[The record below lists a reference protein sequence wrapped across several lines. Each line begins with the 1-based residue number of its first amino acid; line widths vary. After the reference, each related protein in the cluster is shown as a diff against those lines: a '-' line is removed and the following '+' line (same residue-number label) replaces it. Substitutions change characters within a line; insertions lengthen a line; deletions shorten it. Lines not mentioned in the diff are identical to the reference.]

1 MEYVELRIFCRN
13 NNILCRVV
21 LKKNILYFC
30 KAHPLQKEQEVFQY
44 YNKIPWTKPSRYLSS
59 FPLVFFF
66 KNSYWTS
73 RPPQLTAQPPNLFKN
88 HFSQTHLFLKQN
100 TNCHTTPDS
109 SIPVDTD
116 YSNRFSN
123 SAQRCTL
130 YPLVRLCDPIAN
142 ETRIRI
148 SFFPRTS

>member
-21 LKKNILYFC
+21 LKKTFCTFAKGILSKRSRKFFSIIT
-30 KAHPLQKEQEVFQY
+30 KSPGLNHPGISAVSTGFHFQKQLLDFPSTIAHGSTAEP
-44 YNKIPWTKPSRYLSS
+44 
-59 FPLVFFF
+59 F
-66 KNSYWTS
+66 K
-73 RPPQLTAQPPNLFKN
+73 K
-88 HFSQTHLFLKQN
+88 HFSQNHLFFLENK
-100 TNCHTTPDS
+100 TLIA
-109 SIPVDTD
+109 IPYQT
-116 YSNRFSN
+116 RPFLWTQTIRIGLN

-130 YPLVRLCDPIAN
+130 YPLVRLCDLIAS